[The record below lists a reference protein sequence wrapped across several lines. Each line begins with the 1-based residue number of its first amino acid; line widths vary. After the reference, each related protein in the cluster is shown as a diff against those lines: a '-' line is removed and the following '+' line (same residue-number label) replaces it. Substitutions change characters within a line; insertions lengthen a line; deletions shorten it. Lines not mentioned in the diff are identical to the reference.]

1 MESGQKLIK
10 LGDKSVAWDDSFR
23 LFFTTKLGN
32 PHYSPEVMAKTMLI
46 NYSVTRDGLA
56 NQLLN
61 VVVGH
66 ERPDL
71 EEQFSEL
78 VADMSANALMIVKLE
93 DTLLHELS
101 ASEGN
106 ILDNS
111 DLIETLN
118 QTKET
123 STAIK
128 AKVEQAEFTKAEIS
142 KARLGYT
149 PVAKRGSILYFVM
162 ASLSTISS
170 MYETSL
176 DSFLGVFNKALDHA
190 KKDVVLDNRLRN
202 MSESVMRDVYDY
214 TCTGIFER
222 HKLMFAFQM
231 TCQVQDGC
239 VARRPFNLRRHRR
252 DCPRPKLTGRCAQER
267 RPQPRRTRRVP
278 QGRHGPRRAAAGLSG
293 LMARRVRLEG
303 PVGALRDE
311 RRVRCLAKGLRKK

>member
-1 MESGQKLIK
+1 M
-10 LGDKSVAWDDSFR
+10 
-23 LFFTTKLGN
+23 
-32 PHYSPEVMAKTMLI
+32 
-46 NYSVTRDGLA
+46 
-56 NQLLN
+56 
-61 VVVGH
+61 GH

-231 TCQVQDGC
+231 TCQVRS
-239 VARRPFNLRRHRR
+239 RRP
-252 DCPRPKLTGRCAQER
+252 
-267 RPQPRRTRRVP
+267 V
-278 QGRHGPRRAAAGLSG
+278 
-293 LMARRVRLEG
+293 V
-303 PVGALRDE
+303 
-311 RRVRCLAKGLRKK
+311 

>member
-32 PHYSPEVMAKTMLI
+32 PHYSPEAMAKTMLI

-231 TCQVQDGC
+231 TCQVRS
-239 VARRPFNLRRHRR
+239 RRPVVSLSSLSRFGRRGRGDGVGLLRHRR
-252 DCPRPKLTGRCAQER
+252 DSPPRRSRTATATSTEANSTRSSRAIPDWTRRPGTRPWPGSARRAGRICWRCAR
-267 RPQPRRTRRVP
+267 
-278 QGRHGPRRAAAGLSG
+278 
-293 LMARRVRLEG
+293 
-303 PVGALRDE
+303 
-311 RRVRCLAKGLRKK
+311 

>member
-1 MESGQKLIK
+1 MITREST
-10 LGDKSVAWDDSFR
+10 R
-23 LFFTTKLGN
+23 LASA
-32 PHYSPEVMAKTMLI
+32 HRWVSRRRRSAQ
-46 NYSVTRDGLA
+46 DGLA

-231 TCQVQDGC
+231 TCQV
-239 VARRPFNLRRHRR
+239 
-252 DCPRPKLTGRCAQER
+252 
-267 RPQPRRTRRVP
+267 
-278 QGRHGPRRAAAGLSG
+278 
-293 LMARRVRLEG
+293 
-303 PVGALRDE
+303 
-311 RRVRCLAKGLRKK
+311 

>member
-1 MESGQKLIK
+1 
-10 LGDKSVAWDDSFR
+10 
-23 LFFTTKLGN
+23 
-32 PHYSPEVMAKTMLI
+32 
-46 NYSVTRDGLA
+46 
-56 NQLLN
+56 
-61 VVVGH
+61 
-66 ERPDL
+66 
-71 EEQFSEL
+71 
-78 VADMSANALMIVKLE
+78 MSANALMIVKLE

-202 MSESVMRDVYDY
+202 MSESVMRDVDQITSELKSVKFIVFDDY
-214 TCTGIFER
+214 GAEPE
-222 HKLMFAFQM
+222 
-231 TCQVQDGC
+231 V
-239 VARRPFNLRRHRR
+239 
-252 DCPRPKLTGRCAQER
+252 
-267 RPQPRRTRRVP
+267 
-278 QGRHGPRRAAAGLSG
+278 RRAVAVLCRPGVKKSLPG
-293 LMARRVRLEG
+293 VERVRRWKSNHQE
-303 PVGALRDE
+303 
-311 RRVRCLAKGLRKK
+311 

>member
-1 MESGQKLIK
+1 
-10 LGDKSVAWDDSFR
+10 
-23 LFFTTKLGN
+23 
-32 PHYSPEVMAKTMLI
+32 MLI
-46 NYSVTRDGLA
+46 NSVTQDGLA

-128 AKVEQAEFTKAEIS
+128 AKVEQAEFTKGEIS

-149 PVAKRGSILYFVM
+149 PVAK
-162 ASLSTISS
+162 
-170 MYETSL
+170 
-176 DSFLGVFNKALDHA
+176 
-190 KKDVVLDNRLRN
+190 
-202 MSESVMRDVYDY
+202 
-214 TCTGIFER
+214 
-222 HKLMFAFQM
+222 
-231 TCQVQDGC
+231 
-239 VARRPFNLRRHRR
+239 
-252 DCPRPKLTGRCAQER
+252 
-267 RPQPRRTRRVP
+267 
-278 QGRHGPRRAAAGLSG
+278 
-293 LMARRVRLEG
+293 
-303 PVGALRDE
+303 
-311 RRVRCLAKGLRKK
+311 

>member
-1 MESGQKLIK
+1 
-10 LGDKSVAWDDSFR
+10 
-23 LFFTTKLGN
+23 
-32 PHYSPEVMAKTMLI
+32 MLI

-56 NQLLN
+56 NQLLS

-128 AKVEQAEFTKAEIS
+128 AKVEQAEFTKVEIR
-142 KARLGYT
+142 KLDWAIRRWPARL
-149 PVAKRGSILYFVM
+149 ASCIL
-162 ASLSTISS
+162 SWHLSTISTC
-170 MYETSL
+170 ETSL

-202 MSESVMRDVYDY
+202 MSEASCGTSTTTRA
-214 TCTGIFER
+214 R
-222 HKLMFAFQM
+222 AF
-231 TCQVQDGC
+231 
-239 VARRPFNLRRHRR
+239 
-252 DCPRPKLTGRCAQER
+252 
-267 RPQPRRTRRVP
+267 
-278 QGRHGPRRAAAGLSG
+278 
-293 LMARRVRLEG
+293 
-303 PVGALRDE
+303 
-311 RRVRCLAKGLRKK
+311 

>member
-1 MESGQKLIK
+1 MIK
-10 LGDKSVAWDDSFR
+10 FGDKSVAWDDSFR

-231 TCQVQDGC
+231 TYQVQDGC
-239 VARRPFNLRRHRR
+239 VTRRPFNLRRHRR
-252 DCPRPKLTGRCAQER
+252 DMELTGRRAQER
-267 RPQPRRTRRVP
+267 RPQPRRIGRVP
-278 QGRHGPRRAAAGLSG
+278 QGRHGPRRASQRFSG
-293 LMARRVRLEG
+293 HMARRLGLEG
-303 PVGALRDE
+303 LVS
-311 RRVRCLAKGLRKK
+311 VV

>member
-1 MESGQKLIK
+1 M
-10 LGDKSVAWDDSFR
+10 
-23 LFFTTKLGN
+23 
-32 PHYSPEVMAKTMLI
+32 
-46 NYSVTRDGLA
+46 
-56 NQLLN
+56 
-61 VVVGH
+61 GH

-78 VADMSANALMIVKLE
+78 VSDMSANALMIVKLE

-128 AKVEQAEFTKAEIS
+128 AKVEQAEFTKAESS

-239 VARRPFNLRRHRR
+239 VPRRPFNVRRRRR
-252 DCPRPKLTGRCAQER
+252 DGPRPKLSGCAQER
-267 RPQPRRTRRVP
+267 RVEPGRARRVSE
-278 QGRHGPRRAAAGLSG
+278 GRHGPGRAAARL
-293 LMARRVRLEG
+293 ARVLVGRLGLEG
-303 PVGALRDE
+303 FTSSL
-311 RRVRCLAKGLRKK
+311 

>member
-1 MESGQKLIK
+1 M
-10 LGDKSVAWDDSFR
+10 
-23 LFFTTKLGN
+23 
-32 PHYSPEVMAKTMLI
+32 
-46 NYSVTRDGLA
+46 
-56 NQLLN
+56 
-61 VVVGH
+61 
-66 ERPDL
+66 
-71 EEQFSEL
+71 

-170 MYETSL
+170 TY
-176 DSFLGVFNKALDHA
+176 
-190 KKDVVLDNRLRN
+190 
-202 MSESVMRDVYDY
+202 
-214 TCTGIFER
+214 
-222 HKLMFAFQM
+222 
-231 TCQVQDGC
+231 
-239 VARRPFNLRRHRR
+239 
-252 DCPRPKLTGRCAQER
+252 
-267 RPQPRRTRRVP
+267 
-278 QGRHGPRRAAAGLSG
+278 
-293 LMARRVRLEG
+293 
-303 PVGALRDE
+303 
-311 RRVRCLAKGLRKK
+311 

>member
-118 QTKET
+118 QTI
-123 STAIK
+123 TAQWKQID
-128 AKVEQAEFTKAEIS
+128 ALTRQLAE
-142 KARLGYT
+142 
-149 PVAKRGSILYFVM
+149 
-162 ASLSTISS
+162 
-170 MYETSL
+170 
-176 DSFLGVFNKALDHA
+176 
-190 KKDVVLDNRLRN
+190 
-202 MSESVMRDVYDY
+202 
-214 TCTGIFER
+214 
-222 HKLMFAFQM
+222 
-231 TCQVQDGC
+231 
-239 VARRPFNLRRHRR
+239 
-252 DCPRPKLTGRCAQER
+252 
-267 RPQPRRTRRVP
+267 
-278 QGRHGPRRAAAGLSG
+278 
-293 LMARRVRLEG
+293 
-303 PVGALRDE
+303 LRDRLQEAE
-311 RRVRCLAKGLRKK
+311 RQAPGPTNERPPHY